1 MMYLT
6 SDDCLC
12 QRMVWTCL
20 EVQQDAMIDGYI
32 VSVDYDTFNDGTYM
46 IYCTTIID
54 GNIWYW
60 DPENR

>member
-1 MMYLT
+1 
-6 SDDCLC
+6 
-12 QRMVWTCL
+12 MVWTCL